1 MPILS
6 GRRLGPYEILS
17 AVGAGGM
24 GEVYK
29 ARDTRLDRIVAIK
42 VLPAHLADRA
52 ELRERFEREAR
63 TIASLNHPH
72 ICTLHDIGQ
81 QDGID
86 YLVMEYLEGETL
98 AQRLNKGSL
107 PLEQVL
113 QYAIEIADALDKAH
127 RKGVTHR
134 DLKPGNIMLTKA
146 GTKLLDFGL
155 AKLKQEIAPA
165 NVQLSELPT
174 ADDPLTA
181 RGTIVGTLQYMAP
194 EQLEGKEVDARTD
207 IFAFGAVVY
216 EMATGK
222 RAFEGKSQASV
233 IGAILKDDPPPI
245 SSLQPMTPPA
255 LDRVVKKCLAKEPEK
270 RWQAASDIC
279 DELKWIAEGGSQA
292 GLPMPI
298 VAHRK
303 TRERLAWIVA
313 AVFLLLAVLSATVHF
328 RESPKDSR
336 TVYFSIFPPEKS
348 SILQPSAFSGRPM
361 DVSPD
366 GSQVAFIAIA
376 EGKQSI
382 WVRPLGSLAARPLP
396 GTEGATAPFW
406 SPDNQYIGFFVGEKM
421 FKVPTSG
428 GPAQALCDM
437 PGVTSSRSGTWNREG
452 TIVFGGL
459 GNPLYRVSEA
469 GGQASPVTK
478 LDQSRQETSHY
489 SPHFLPDGNHFL
501 YFARSTTA
509 PANDGIFVGSLDSK
523 PNKLLL
529 QVDSEAQYTPPGYL
543 LYVRDGTLTAQ
554 GFDANGLELSGEPS
568 PVADQVESLQTGASA
583 FSASENGVVVYQSG
597 NQSSQLVFVDR
608 GGKLVQSVGPPGEYR
623 NATLSPDGS
632 RVVVDRYSVGIRA
645 GSRDLWL
652 YELARGAV
660 SRLTFDP
667 SENSDAVWSPDGK
680 QIAFESTRG
689 GCRGLYKKLSSG
701 AGAEETLFK
710 ASDLR
715 SPRDWSSDGKFI
727 LFERSDPKTGS
738 YLWVLPLFGDRKP
751 IPFHQTEFQELDGRF
766 SPNGRWIA
774 YDSNES
780 GKREVY
786 VQPFPAS
793 AGKWQI
799 STNGGS
805 DPIWRPDGK
814 ELFYLATDGKIM
826 AELVKADATFEA
838 GVPKALFQTMFIGF
852 VRGGFEHYR
861 VTADGQRFL
870 VNMPSAGGTPPPIT
884 VVLNWTA
891 GLRK

>member
-1 MPILS
+1 MLLMSATWTAIQLLYDVTDPVRPRLLCKISNTSTHLFTQDTFEYLKPVSATETDVMLHSLGS
-6 GRRLGPYEILS
+6 GNES
-17 AVGAGGM
+17 HAGKFPFNVTSGSW
-24 GEVYK
+24 
-29 ARDTRLDRIVAIK
+29 
-42 VLPAHLADRA
+42 LADQ
-52 ELRERFEREAR
+52 
-63 TIASLNHPH
+63 T
-72 ICTLHDIGQ
+72 
-81 QDGID
+81 
-86 YLVMEYLEGETL
+86 VMAYTMPQAPDNSNFPNGGTQVWLY
-98 AQRLNKGSL
+98 AQRSTALLFTYRIGIGDCICRFGLPPQVLAVSPDGQYVVAGWIAGKGSE
-107 PLEQVL
+107 PLAV
-113 QYAIEIADALDKAH
+113 YRVSDRSKVTSFDPGVMGALWDRTGH
-127 RKGVTHR
+127 R
-134 DLKPGNIMLTKA
+134 LFLTS
-146 GTKLLDFGL
+146 F
-155 AKLKQEIAPA
+155 AP
-165 NVQLSELPT
+165 T
-174 ADDPLTA
+174 
-181 RGTIVGTLQYMAP
+181 P
-194 EQLEGKEVDARTD
+194 EQSWTPEAGVSNLT
-207 IFAFGAVVY
+207 GA
-216 EMATGK
+216 
-222 RAFEGKSQASV
+222 
-233 IGAILKDDPPPI
+233 
-245 SSLQPMTPPA
+245 
-255 LDRVVKKCLAKEPEK
+255 
-270 RWQAASDIC
+270 AAWSY
-279 DELKWIAEGGSQA
+279 AP
-292 GLPMPI
+292 GL
-298 VAHRK
+298 
-303 TRERLAWIVA
+303 
-313 AVFLLLAVLSATVHF
+313 
-328 RESPKDSR
+328 
-336 TVYFSIFPPEKS
+336 
-348 SILQPSAFSGRPM
+348 
-361 DVSPD
+361 SPD

-680 QIAFESTRG
+680 QIVFESTRG
-689 GCRGLYKKLSSG
+689 GSRGLYKKLSSG

-715 SPRDWSSDGKFI
+715 APRDWSSDGKFI

>member
-1 MPILS
+1 MAILP

-17 AVGAGGM
+17 AIGAGGM

-52 ELRERFEREAR
+52 ELRERFDREAK

-72 ICTLHDIGQ
+72 ICALYDTGHQDDI
-81 QDGID
+81 DF
-86 YLVMEYLEGETL
+86 LVMEYIEGETL
-98 AQRLNKGSL
+98 SQRLVKGPL
-107 PLEQVL
+107 PIQQVM
-113 QYAIEIADALDKAH
+113 QYAIEISDALDKAH

-134 DLKPGNIMLTKA
+134 DLKPGNIMLTKT

-155 AKLKQEIAPA
+155 AKLKRDVAPA
-165 NVQLSELPT
+165 APESQLATMKGGVTGE
-174 ADDPLTA
+174 
-181 RGTIVGTLQYMAP
+181 GTILGTLQYMAP
-194 EQLEGKEVDARTD
+194 EQVEGKEVDARTD
-207 IFAFGAVVY
+207 IFSFGAVVY

-222 RAFEGKSQASV
+222 RAFEGKTQASL
-233 IGAILKDDPPPI
+233 IAKILEVDPPPI

-255 LDRVVKKCLAKEPEK
+255 LDRMVKKCLAKEPDD
-270 RWQAASDIC
+270 RWHTAKDLC
-279 DELKWIAEGGSQA
+279 DELKWIAEGGSRA
-292 GLPMPI
+292 GIPAP
-298 VAHRK
+298 VGAHRK
-303 TRERLAWIVA
+303 TRERIAWISA
-313 AVFLLLAVLSATVHF
+313 AVFLLLAVLSATVRF
-328 RESPKDSR
+328 REAPRDSR
-336 TVYFSIFPPEKS
+336 PVYFSIFPAEKS
-348 SILQPSAFSGRPM
+348 SVLQSSAFSGRPM

-376 EGKQSI
+376 EGKQSV
-382 WVRPLGSLAARPLP
+382 WVRPLGSLVARPLP
-396 GTEGATAPFW
+396 ATEGATAPFW
-406 SPDNQYIGFFVGEKM
+406 SPDNQYIGFFVGERL

-428 GPAQALCDM
+428 GPAQALCEV
-437 PGVTSSRSGTWNREG
+437 PGITSSRSGTWNREG

-459 GNPLYRVSEA
+459 GNPLYRVSAA
-469 GGQASPVTK
+469 GGQPTPVTK
-478 LDQSRQETSHY
+478 LDPSRQETSHF
-489 SPHFLPDGNHFL
+489 SPHFLPDGHHFL
-501 YFARSTTA
+501 YFARSNTT
-509 PANDGIFVGSLDSK
+509 PANDAIFVGSLDSK
-523 PNKLLL
+523 PGKLLL
-529 QVDSEAQYTPPGYL
+529 QVDSEAQYAPPGYL

-554 GFDANGLELSGEPS
+554 GFDANGLELSGEPAF
-568 PVADQVESLQTGASA
+568 VADQIESLQTGGSA
-583 FSASENGVVVYQSG
+583 FSVSENGVLVYQSG
-597 NQSSQLVFVDR
+597 IQSSQLVFVDR
-608 GGKLVQSVGPPGEYR
+608 VGKQVQSVGPPGEYR

-632 RVVVDRYSVGIRA
+632 RVVIDRYSVGIRA

-652 YELARGAV
+652 YELARGTV

-667 SENSDAVWSPDGK
+667 SENSDAIWSPDGK
-680 QIAFESTRG
+680 QIVFESTRG
-689 GCRGLYKKLSSG
+689 GSRGFYKKLSSG
-701 AGAEETLFK
+701 TGAEETLFK

-715 SPRDWSSDGKFI
+715 APRDWSSDGKFI
-727 LFERSDPKTGS
+727 LFERSDPKTGFD
-738 YLWVLPLFGDRKP
+738 LWVLPLFGDHKP
-751 IPFHQTEFQELDGRF
+751 FPFLQTEFQELDGRF

-805 DPIWRPDGK
+805 DPIWRSDGK

-826 AELVKADATFEA
+826 AEPVKSEATFEA

-884 VVLNWTA
+884 VVLNWAA
-891 GLRK
+891 GLKR

>member
-1 MPILS
+1 MPILP

-17 AVGAGGM
+17 AIGAGGM
-24 GEVYK
+24 GEVYR

-42 VLPAHLADRA
+42 VLPAHLADRS
-52 ELRERFEREAR
+52 ELRERFDREAK

-72 ICTLHDIGQ
+72 ICTLYDTSRQDDI
-81 QDGID
+81 DF
-86 YLVMEYLEGETL
+86 LVMEYLEGETL
-98 AQRLNKGSL
+98 AQRLVKGAL

-127 RKGVTHR
+127 RKGITHR
-134 DLKPGNIMLTKA
+134 DLKPGNIMLTKS

-155 AKLKQEIAPA
+155 AKLKQEAVPA
-165 NVQLSELPT
+165 IPDSQLPT
-174 ADDPLTA
+174 MKSAITDQ
-181 RGTIVGTLQYMAP
+181 GTILGTLQYMAP
-194 EQLEGKEVDARTD
+194 EQVEAKEVDARTD

-216 EMATGK
+216 EMATGRK
-222 RAFEGKSQASV
+222 AFEGKTSASV
-233 IGAILKDDPPPI
+233 MAAILKDEPPVM
-245 SSLQPMTPPA
+245 SSLQPMTPPM
-255 LDRVVKKCLAKEPEK
+255 LDRVVKRCLAKEPEK
-270 RWQAASDIC
+270 RWQTASDLC
-279 DELKWIAEGGSQA
+279 EELKWIAEGGSQA

-303 TRERLAWIVA
+303 TRERLAWSA
-313 AVFLLLAVLSATVHF
+313 AGVFLLLAVLTATVHF
-328 RESPKDSR
+328 REAPGDLR
-336 TVYFSIFPPEKS
+336 PVYFSISPPEKASFLQS
-348 SILQPSAFSGRPM
+348 SGYSGRPM
-361 DVSPD
+361 AVSPD

-382 WVRPLGSLAARPLP
+382 WVRPFGSLAARQLP

-406 SPDNQYIGFFVGEKM
+406 SPDDQYVGFFVGEKM
-421 FKVPTSG
+421 LKVPTSG

-437 PGVTSSRSGTWNREG
+437 PGITSSRSGSWNREG

-459 GNPLYRVSEA
+459 GKALYRVSA
-469 GGQASPVTK
+469 SGGQPNPVTK
-478 LDQSRQETSHY
+478 LDQSRLETSHY
-489 SPHFLPDGNHFL
+489 SPHFLPDGHHFL
-501 YFARSTTA
+501 YFARSSTA
-509 PANDGIFVGSLDSK
+509 PANDAIFVGSLDSK
-523 PNKLLL
+523 PSKLLL
-529 QVDSEAQYTPPGYL
+529 QVESEAQYALPGYL

-554 GFDANGLELSGEPS
+554 AFDANRLELSGEPS

-583 FSASENGVVVYQSG
+583 FSTSENGVLVYQSG
-597 NQSSQLVFVDR
+597 IQSSQLVFVDR
-608 GGKLVQSVGPPGEYR
+608 DGKLVQSVGPPGEYR

-632 RVVVDRYSVGIRA
+632 RVVIDRNSVGIRA

-680 QIAFESTRG
+680 QIVFESTRG
-689 GCRGLYKKLSSG
+689 GTRGLYKKLSSG

-738 YLWVLPLFGDRKP
+738 DLWVLPLFGDHKP
-751 IPFHQTEFQELDGRF
+751 IPFLQSEFQELDGRF

-826 AELVKADATFEA
+826 AEPVKSDATFEP
-838 GVPKALFQTMFIGF
+838 GIPKALFQTMFIGF
-852 VRGGFEHYR
+852 VRGGSEHYR
-861 VTADGQRFL
+861 VTADGQRIL
-870 VNMPSAGGTPPPIT
+870 VNMPFAGGTPPPIT

-891 GLRK
+891 GLKK